1 MSFLQV
7 QVKPNAKQQKI
18 QKTETGWIVHL
29 QSPPVDSKANK
40 ELIEV
45 LSRELGVAKSQ
56 IQIKTGGKAR
66 YKLIEILSE
75 P

>member
-18 QKTETGWIVHL
+18 QKTEVGWVVHL
-29 QSPPVDSKANK
+29 KAAPVDGKANK

-45 LSRELGVAKSQ
+45 LSRELGIAKSQ
-56 IQIKTGGKAR
+56 IQIKTGGKTR
-66 YKLIEILSE
+66 HKLVEILGE